1 MENKLTT
8 KLSTTLLIVVII
20 ILATAVIVFGLSPSV
35 PILLVISMIVL
46 VARLRGV
53 SWQESQAALIKGITS
68 GIAPLFLFLLIGA
81 LIALWLATGVIP
93 TMVWVGF
100 KMLNPQFFLPTALLT
115 SAVVGTLIGSAFT
128 TLSTVGV
135 ALMGVGTLMGLNPAL
150 VAGTILSGA
159 IFGDKSSPLSDST
172 NLASAISETDLFA
185 HIKNLMWTTLPA
197 FGITF
202 LVTIML
208 GLGHRSGA
216 GTTQKIASL
225 LPLLQPTWWAI
236 VPLSVLVVTAWFKI
250 PAIAALMINILVS
263 SVAFLAQHS
272 VSDFSDLL
280 VHGFKTTSNNP
291 TLILLLNRGG
301 MSSMMDTVMM
311 IMLALA
317 LGGLLDGLGILKAV
331 MAPVVG
337 HLQSQGSV
345 VLATLLTGIGA
356 NFLVGEQY
364 LATILPGQLFKDS
377 FTRVNLSGLALGRT
391 IEDSGTVTN
400 YLVPWGV
407 ASAFAAQTLGVS
419 VLAFA
424 PFTLFA
430 LLSPVMSIA
439 SALTG
444 IGLKQIK
451 D

>member
-1 MENKLTT
+1 M
-8 KLSTTLLIVVII
+8 
-20 ILATAVIVFGLSPSV
+20 
-35 PILLVISMIVL
+35 
-46 VARLRGV
+46 
-53 SWQESQAALIKGITS
+53 
-68 GIAPLFLFLLIGA
+68 
-81 LIALWLATGVIP
+81 
-93 TMVWVGF
+93 
-100 KMLNPQFFLPTALLT
+100 
-115 SAVVGTLIGSAFT
+115 
-128 TLSTVGV
+128 
-135 ALMGVGTLMGLNPAL
+135 
-150 VAGTILSGA
+150 
-159 IFGDKSSPLSDST
+159 
-172 NLASAISETDLFA
+172 
-185 HIKNLMWTTLPA
+185 
-197 FGITF
+197 
-202 LVTIML
+202 
-208 GLGHRSGA
+208 
-216 GTTQKIASL
+216 
-225 LPLLQPTWWAI
+225 
-236 VPLSVLVVTAWFKI
+236 PLSVLVVTAWFKI

-407 ASAFAAQTLGVS
+407 AGAFAAQTLGVS

-444 IGLKQIK
+444 IGLKQLK
-451 D
+451 

>member
-20 ILATAVIVFGLSPSV
+20 ILATAVIGFGLSPSV

-68 GIAPLFLFLLIGA
+68 GIAPFFLFLLIGA

-115 SAVVGTLIGSAFT
+115 SAIVGTLIGSAFT

-291 TLILLLNRGG
+291 TLILLLDHGG

-407 ASAFAAQTLGVS
+407 AGAFAAQTLGVS
-419 VLAFA
+419 VLTFA

-444 IGLKQIK
+444 IGLKQLK
-451 D
+451 

>member
-1 MENKLTT
+1 
-8 KLSTTLLIVVII
+8 
-20 ILATAVIVFGLSPSV
+20 
-35 PILLVISMIVL
+35 
-46 VARLRGV
+46 
-53 SWQESQAALIKGITS
+53 
-68 GIAPLFLFLLIGA
+68 
-81 LIALWLATGVIP
+81 
-93 TMVWVGF
+93 
-100 KMLNPQFFLPTALLT
+100 MLNPQFFLPTALLT
-115 SAVVGTLIGSAFT
+115 SAIVGTLIGSAFT

-301 MSSMMDTVMM
+301 MSSMMDTIMM

-407 ASAFAAQTLGVS
+407 AGAFAAQTLGVS
-419 VLAFA
+419 VLTFA

-444 IGLKQIK
+444 IGLKQLK
-451 D
+451 

>member
-20 ILATAVIVFGLSPSV
+20 ILATAVIGFGLSPSV

-216 GTTQKIASL
+216 GTTQKNCFIITIIA
-225 LPLLQPTWWAI
+225 T
-236 VPLSVLVVTAWFKI
+236 
-250 PAIAALMINILVS
+250 N
-263 SVAFLAQHS
+263 
-272 VSDFSDLL
+272 
-280 VHGFKTTSNNP
+280 
-291 TLILLLNRGG
+291 
-301 MSSMMDTVMM
+301 
-311 IMLALA
+311 
-317 LGGLLDGLGILKAV
+317 
-331 MAPVVG
+331 VVG
-337 HLQSQGSV
+337 YC
-345 VLATLLTGIGA
+345 ATLCAGSHR
-356 NFLVGEQY
+356 LV
-364 LATILPGQLFKDS
+364 
-377 FTRVNLSGLALGRT
+377 
-391 IEDSGTVTN
+391 
-400 YLVPWGV
+400 
-407 ASAFAAQTLGVS
+407 
-419 VLAFA
+419 
-424 PFTLFA
+424 
-430 LLSPVMSIA
+430 
-439 SALTG
+439 
-444 IGLKQIK
+444 
-451 D
+451 